1 MTNLHKQNMISWK
14 QFILGILVI
23 SFFSPIILG
32 IPIKL
37 VFSSNAIKQSFNNSS
52 LEILKNFS
60 LDLAMLSVTLYVI
73 LKYKPFYNL
82 ILSTLNIKSLYR
94 GKTYLY
100 ILIAIIS
107 TILLADATFL
117 ISNESANIQET
128 NLGIDTLSEQ
138 SFTIYSIAIIS
149 IVLLGPIFEE
159 ILYRGIILR
168 FLEIR
173 YSFFTGLIISSLL
186 FGLAHDY
193 DFAFIIFATLSG
205 IIDGLLYKKT
215 NSITPVLIGH
225 MTYNLYTF
233 I

>member
-1 MTNLHKQNMISWK
+1 MTNLHKQNIISWK
-14 QFILGILVI
+14 QFILGTLVI
-23 SFFSPIILG
+23 SIFVPMILG
-32 IPIKL
+32 ISLKI
-37 VFSSNAIKQSFNNSS
+37 VFSSNVIKQAFNNSS
-52 LEILKNFS
+52 LEILENFS
-60 LDLAMLSVTLYVI
+60 LDLAILLVILYFI

-82 ILSTLNIKSLYR
+82 ILPTLNIKSLNQS
-94 GKTYLY
+94 KTYLY
-100 ILIAIIS
+100 ILIANLS
-107 TILLADATFL
+107 SILLSDNL
-117 ISNESANIQET
+117 LSNDSVNIQET
-128 NLGIDTLSEQ
+128 SLGIDTLSEQ
-138 SFTIYSIAIIS
+138 SFPIYTIAILS
-149 IVLLGPIFEE
+149 SALLGPIFEE

-193 DFAFIIFATLSG
+193 DLAFIIFATLLG

-215 NSITPVLIGH
+215 NSIIPVLIGH